1 MWSTG
6 ANIAPVTVN
15 MFSTYVVTV
24 TDANGCT
31 DTESVTTTLSSTA
44 NNGTS
49 GIFES
54 YVVIGSQYY
63 DLQNATGNPD
73 FQGANLGSYTTSGN
87 LNFSGGEIK
96 TYKNSGDNICGGKV
110 WYSIYPAAGSP

>member
-1 MWSTG
+1 MY
-6 ANIAPVTVN
+6 
-15 MFSTYVVTV
+15 STYVVTV

-31 DTESVTTTLSSTA
+31 DTESVTTTQTSTA

-54 YVVIGSQYY
+54 YVVMGSQYY

-73 FQGANLGSYTTSGN
+73 FQGADLGPLTTGN
-87 LNFSGGEIK
+87 LNFSG
-96 TYKNSGDNICGGKV
+96 DR
-110 WYSIYPAAGSP
+110 